1 MPKSR
6 PADGDEPGSGE
17 RETRPP
23 ANARDGRRQLIRY
36 AGLASE
42 LAVAVGVSVW
52 LGIEA
57 DKRLKLSFPVFSCA
71 IPLLVIVVLLVQ
83 LIKANSG
90 RK

>member
-6 PADGDEPGSGE
+6 PADEDGPGGRE
-17 RETRPP
+17 R
-23 ANARDGRRQLIRY
+23 RRQLLRY

-57 DKRLKLSFPVFSCA
+57 DKRLKLSFPVFSCS